1 MDCCLRGC
9 IEADMTEVTQQQQQ
23 QSLVLTFVFSLVVF
37 RVNSVVVV
45 GLILSSCGVKA
56 PLQLCCEVRLY

>member
-1 MDCCLRGC
+1 
-9 IEADMTEVTQQQQQ
+9 MTEVTQQQQQ

-37 RVNSVVVV
+37 RVNSVVV

>member
-1 MDCCLRGC
+1 
-9 IEADMTEVTQQQQQ
+9 MTEVTQQQQQ